1 MYHFPFET
9 AFIVWLEKPSYLA
22 LAKEA
27 EFKRKEKKYFNKQYF
42 GVPFVTCYLLNSVNQ
57 HAALMHNSVTVL
69 SCTSKHFKWEE
80 APACRYCLSSS
91 ISTSLWADSIQGKPP
106 SRWKPTGSSRQ
117 KADLSVVRLE
127 EWVRVEG
134 QPAMEGSVGV
144 RVGTRTRVGCQALAH
159 LLGLGPER
167 AGCREYRSRQ
177 GRLTR
182 GLLYLKLLAGLGRLL
197 NTEGHG
203 ALNIHNPLKLS
214 LSSHSWVCVT
224 NI

>member
-27 EFKRKEKKYFNKQYF
+27 EFKREEKKYFNKQYF

-57 HAALMHNSVTVL
+57 HANLIHNSVTVL
-69 SCTSKHFKWEE
+69 SCTSKHVQWEE
-80 APACRYCLSSS
+80 APAYRYCLSSS
-91 ISTSLWADSIQGKPP
+91 ISRSLWAGSIQAKPP
-106 SRWKPTGSSRQ
+106 GRWECTGSRRQ
-117 KADLSVVRLE
+117 KANLTVFRLE

-144 RVGTRTRVGCQALAH
+144 RVGARTRGGCQALAH

-167 AGCREYRSRQ
+167 TGCQEDRRRQ
-177 GRLTR
+177 GRLTQ
-182 GLLYLKLLAGLGRLL
+182 GLLYLELLAGWG
-197 NTEGHG
+197 G
-203 ALNIHNPLKLS
+203 
-214 LSSHSWVCVT
+214 C
-224 NI
+224 